1 MAPGRAPPALL
12 AGLAGPLIA
21 LVIAPFIALPAAADG
36 PGPCRGSPALAG
48 ACFAVHGRLAVH
60 NGSPAFRLHPA
71 GSKRILGIVTPAG
84 APLEEPQD
92 VPPEIRALFWRDADP
107 APVEGD
113 FEVCPL
119 TPERPGRMRMVCI
132 VAGRNLVPRPGR

>member
-1 MAPGRAPPALL
+1 LPAGRALLLL
-12 AGLAGPLIA
+12 AGLA
-21 LVIAPFIALPAAADG
+21 ALPAAAAE

-48 ACFAVHGRLAVH
+48 ACFAVHGRLAVY

-84 APLEEPQD
+84 TPLEEPRD
-92 VPPEIRALFWRDADP
+92 VPPEVRALFWKDADP
-107 APVEGD
+107 APVDGD

-119 TPERPGRMRMVCI
+119 TRERPGHMRMVCI
-132 VAGRNLVPRPGR
+132 AAGRNLVARPGE